1 MLSKACNLLF
11 VIVSLNLTVAG
22 QAQKNV
28 NIKYG
33 KISVDDFSPKVY
45 SIDSNANAVVLADVG
60 STEIVGNLKG
70 WFSLEYTH
78 FKRVHILNKNGYD
91 AANVEVDLYKDGD
104 AEEKLNNLKAVT
116 YNLEN
121 GKISETKLDT
131 KNAVF
136 KDVINKNN
144 TVRKFTFPN
153 IKEGSIIE
161 FQYKV
166 SSDFLFNLQP
176 WEFQGE
182 YPVLWSE
189 YNLTRPEFLGYV
201 FLTQGYQRF
210 YINEQIDRQG
220 KFRVSNSNTADKTE
234 SAEFDAKVTDY
245 RWVMKDV
252 PALKEESFTSTI
264 NNHIAKINFQL
275 SDYRYPL
282 TPTNVMGTW
291 PAVCDKLLK
300 ADYFGADL
308 NRNNGWLSDAIKP
321 LINGASNETEKAKKI
336 YAYVKDNYTCT
347 SHSSW
352 DIDQSLK
359 NVFKTRN
366 GNVAEINL
374 LLIAMLKYADINA
387 DPVILST
394 RSHGFTYAMYPVLE
408 RFNYTICLA
417 HLDGKDIFLDASQ
430 PRLGFGR
437 LTPDCYNGH
446 ARIVN
451 ATATALEFSADSLL
465 EKKVTSVFI
474 SQDDK
479 GDIAGRFQQS
489 PGYYESHSIREEVKQ
504 KGSDD
509 FFNTVKKTYG
519 PDIAELSN
527 TKIDSLDN
535 LEQNVNIS
543 YDFKLNQGKD
553 DIIYM
558 NPMMAEGYKQNPF
571 KSAERFYPVE
581 MPYTM
586 DETYIFSM
594 LVPDGYKVDELPKST
609 IVKYNEA
616 GDALFEY
623 RISESGGVISLRSR
637 ILIKKTL
644 FQPDEYNILREF
656 FNMIVKKQKEQIV
669 LKKKA

>member
-33 KISVDDFSPKVY
+33 KISVEDFSPKVY

-220 KFRVSNSNTADKTE
+220 KFRVSNSNTADRTE

-374 LLIAMLKYADINA
+374 LLIAMLKYVDINA

-394 RSHGFTYAMYPVLE
+394 RSHGFTYTMYPVLE

-519 PDIAELSN
+519 PDIAGLSN